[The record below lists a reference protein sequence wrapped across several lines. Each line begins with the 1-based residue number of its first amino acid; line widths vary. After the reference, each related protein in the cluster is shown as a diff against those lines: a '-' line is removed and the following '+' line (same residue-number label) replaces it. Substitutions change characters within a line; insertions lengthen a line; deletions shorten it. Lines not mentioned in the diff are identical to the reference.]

1 MARKNK
7 EKEAPREAR
16 KGAGKAAAGGSDWV
30 AQQLRFFRRLA
41 HRAIGAAVISGCL
54 NIFLFVVALGL
65 WFRVPAP
72 RYFAATPQLRLL
84 KMTPLNEPVLSK
96 AGLLNWT
103 AETITKTFG
112 LDFVHWRQQLSDVE
126 QDYTHKAFTSMIGS
140 LQKSG
145 NLDYIRKK
153 RLSVS
158 ATPTRSPVIV
168 QTGHIGSAK
177 VWKIQ
182 MPLLLSYES
191 SQGVVNTQNTTATVL
206 VKRVSTL
213 KFPHSVAI
221 AQIVLNAGSN

>member
-1 MARKNK
+1 MARNK
-7 EKEAPREAR
+7 KKEAPRAAR
-16 KGAGKAAAGGSDWV
+16 TEPAQGAEGGSEWV

-41 HRAIGAAVISGCL
+41 HRGIGVAFISVCL
-54 NIFLFVVALGL
+54 NIALFIVALGL
-65 WFRVPAP
+65 WLRVPAP

-84 KMTPLNEPVLSK
+84 KMTPLSEPVLSK
-96 AGLLNWT
+96 SGLLNWT
-103 AETITKTFG
+103 AEAITKTFG

-158 ATPTRSPVIV
+158 ATPTRSPVIL
-168 QTGHIGSAK
+168 QTGHIGTAK

-191 SQGVVNTQNTTATVL
+191 SEGVVNTQHTTATVL

-221 AQIVLNAGSN
+221 AQIVLNAGNN